1 MQTRRS
7 PGCREA
13 TLELTHNWGSEESDW
28 EAHSGNTEPK
38 GFGHIGI
45 EVPDVRA
52 ACKRF
57 EELGVPFQKA
67 PDGGSM
73 KGLAFIRDPDGYWIE
88 VLNCTKMRD
97 YYNWAPSSE

>member
-1 MQTRRS
+1 M
-7 PGCREA
+7 
-13 TLELTHNWGSEESDW
+13 
-28 EAHSGNTEPK
+28 
-38 GFGHIGI
+38 
-45 EVPDVRA
+45 RA